1 MLGSGAGASVV
12 VSELVSV
19 TVVVSV
25 VVSVVVTVVV
35 SVVISPPSTEYG
47 ILFTVR
53 VLPFFLLALIPAIL
67 STPVTVFV
75 TVVPPLRVQ
84 VASPVAVS
92 KVNTTVLLP
101 ATNLPALAPVE
112 SPKSNITEPSFA
124 VTLRPIPVSLYATV
138 PVDSSLRTRLNK
150 APVPSVV
157 EASKFTVTVT
167 LPEIALSNI
176 TLVFEVSVP
185 STIAGS

>member
-1 MLGSGAGASVV
+1 M
-12 VSELVSV
+12 
-19 TVVVSV
+19 
-25 VVSVVVTVVV
+25 
-35 SVVISPPSTEYG
+35 
-47 ILFTVR
+47 FT
-53 VLPFFLLALIPAIL
+53 LIPAIL
-67 STPVTVFV
+67 SIPVTVFV

-92 KVNTTVLLP
+92 TVNTTVLLP

-112 SPKSNITEPSFA
+112 SPKSKITEPSFA

-138 PVDSSLRTRLNK
+138 PVDSSLRTRLSK

-167 LPEIALSNI
+167 LPETALSNI
-176 TLVFEVSVP
+176 TFVFEVSVP